1 VKSVICCNER
11 CLRHRSF
18 GSRCGDLWCGEMSVG
33 VLGVV
38 VAVGGLGFNNVF
50 VRIKCVSVARVDAY
64 SDIDLLPH
72 GSL

>member
-1 VKSVICCNER
+1 
-11 CLRHRSF
+11 
-18 GSRCGDLWCGEMSVG
+18 MSVG